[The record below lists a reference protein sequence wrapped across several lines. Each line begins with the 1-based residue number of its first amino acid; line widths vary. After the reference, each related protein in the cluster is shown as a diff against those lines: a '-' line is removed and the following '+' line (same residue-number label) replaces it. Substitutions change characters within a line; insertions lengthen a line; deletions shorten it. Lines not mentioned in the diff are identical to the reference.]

1 MIASRMARTRCSL
14 TRMAKSWSR
23 KPWSKQSRRSLRRR
37 LSCAVVH
44 LDADSLEA
52 IRVKWRAADSGLP
65 RVLRSCGCKC
75 LRSWAPM
82 SCCVTLLT
90 HRWNRPSVSTDI
102 SRHRHPLSLN
112 RRARMRAKTCSRGS
126 SDGSCLRKRQRKS
139 FTSCENLSRLVQ
151 PAPNRVLCTTLCR
164 PCGIVSPG
172 VDLTGREFVAGVLA
186 CSRYVKSCRQS
197 RQVRLSVADASE
209 ISGRK
214 FVKGTWRRQATATQ
228 QRPKRG
234 KFKGKPDDPSAWLHD
249 SLGQTVGKAIKMMKK
264 QSRHELALEMMRIV

>member
-1 MIASRMARTRCSL
+1 MRLQVFALLGSHVMLRYIADAPLEPAVCFNGHQPTSSSTVFESKSRM
-14 TRMAKSWSR
+14 
-23 KPWSKQSRRSLRRR
+23 
-37 LSCAVVH
+37 
-44 LDADSLEA
+44 
-52 IRVKWRAADSGLP
+52 
-65 RVLRSCGCKC
+65 
-75 LRSWAPM
+75 
-82 SCCVTLLT
+82 
-90 HRWNRPSVSTDI
+90 RP
-102 SRHRHPLSLN
+102 
-112 RRARMRAKTCSRGS
+112 KTCSRGS

-172 VDLTGREFVAGVLA
+172 VDLTGRQFVAGVLA

-209 ISGRK
+209 ISERK

-264 QSRHELALEMMRIV
+264 QSRHELALEMMLIV